1 MVTQLS
7 KRPVRTPGGFFVWS
21 DEMPRR
27 PRKPCAQVNC
37 PELVEAGERYCPKHK
52 KQKQKHYDQERGT
65 AAQRGYNSRVWRKVR
80 NIVLRD
86 EPLCRRC
93 KAEGKFKAATVVHH
107 IDEDSRNN
115 LRDNL
120 EPLCERCHNR
130 HHGWGS
136 GG

>member
-1 MVTQLS
+1 MS
-7 KRPVRTPGGFFVWS
+7 
-21 DEMPRR
+21 PRR
-27 PRKPCAQVNC
+27 PKKPCSTPGC
-37 PELVEAGERYCPKHK
+37 PELVEAGQRSCPEHLRHERKR
-52 KQKQKHYDQERGT
+52 YDRDRGT
-65 AAQRGYNSRVWRKVR
+65 SAQRGYDSRVWRKVR
-80 NIVLRD
+80 AMVLRD

-93 KAEGKFKAATVVHH
+93 KTAGKLTAAAVVHH

-115 LRDNL
+115 MRGNL